1 MESVSAVL
9 MKEFDFYRAH
19 QDDMVAKY
27 DGKVVAIK
35 DCKVLGAYDSY
46 LDALENTSEQ
56 HEVGTFLLQ
65 RVSEGDADYTAT
77 FHSRVTFS

>member
-9 MKEFDFYRAH
+9 MKEFDFYRTH

-35 DCKVLGAYDSY
+35 DCKVLGAYDTY
-46 LDALENTSEQ
+46 LDALKNTSEQ
-56 HEVGTFLLQ
+56 HELGTFLLQ
-65 RVSEGDADYTAT
+65 KVSEGDADYTAT

>member
-1 MESVSAVL
+1 MEQVGDAL
-9 MKEFDFYRAH
+9 MKEFDFYRTH

-35 DCKVLGAYDSY
+35 DCKVLGAYDTY
-46 LDALENTSEQ
+46 LDALKNTSEQ

>member
-1 MESVSAVL
+1 MEPVSAAL
-9 MKEFDFYRAH
+9 MEEFDFYRAH

-77 FHSRVTFS
+77 FRSRVTFS

>member
-1 MESVSAVL
+1 MEQVSATL

-35 DCKVLGAYDSY
+35 DCKVLGAYDTY
-46 LDALENTSEQ
+46 LDALKSTSEQ
-56 HEVGTFLLQ
+56 HEPGTFLLQ

-77 FHSRVTFS
+77 YRSRVTFS

>member
-1 MESVSAVL
+1 MEQVGAAL

-35 DCKVLGAYDSY
+35 NCKVLGAYDTY
-46 LDALENTSEQ
+46 LDALKSTSEQ

-65 RVSEGDADYTAT
+65 KVSEGDADYTAT

>member
-1 MESVSAVL
+1 MEQVGAAL

-56 HEVGTFLLQ
+56 HEVGMFLLQ

-77 FHSRVTFS
+77 FRSRVTFS

>member
-1 MESVSAVL
+1 
-9 MKEFDFYRAH
+9 MKEFDFYRTH
-19 QDDMVAKY
+19 QDDMVTKY

-77 FHSRVTFS
+77 FRSRVTFS

>member
-1 MESVSAVL
+1 MEPVSAAL
-9 MKEFDFYRAH
+9 MKEFDFYRAR

-77 FHSRVTFS
+77 FRSRVTFS